1 MHQAHAFLA
10 QGGFDSVPS
19 VLKRIRTEGIQIEN
33 NPDVFVRSYSAFLME
48 DARELR
54 ERASLRAIGNHGRI
68 FVIFAPTIPP
78 DAQNVLLKTLE
89 EPPAGA
95 RFYIIVPSPETLL
108 STLRSRMQMLDL
120 QHDGDRISIIDV
132 KMFIASPTQKRL
144 DMLKPLLE
152 KDDDPEKPR
161 GFGAGRRDLAS
172 TLSFIADLERELG
185 TNLQKNALGL
195 KAVYRARK
203 YITDRGAIVK
213 SLLEQ
218 VALLV

>member
-10 QGGFDSVPS
+10 QGGSDSVPD
-19 VLKRIRTEGIQIEN
+19 VLRRIRTEGIQIEN
-33 NPDVFVRSYSAFLME
+33 NPDVFARSYSAFLIE

-54 ERASLRAIGNHGRI
+54 ERASLRAIGNHGRT

-108 STLRSRMQMLDL
+108 PTLRSRMQMLDL

-132 KMFIASPTQKRL
+132 RMFIASPTQKRL
-144 DMLKPLLE
+144 DMLKPFLE
-152 KDDDPEKPR
+152 KNDDD
-161 GFGAGRRDLAS
+161 RRDLVG
-172 TLSFIADLERELG
+172 TITFLGELERLLG
-185 TNLQKNALGL
+185 AKPLQHAEGL

-203 YITDRGAIVK
+203 YIADRGAIVK

-218 VALLV
+218 MALLISGK